1 MELSEN
7 IFALE
12 NVSFGY
18 GGKSALSIDNL
29 FIKRSSI
36 VGLMGPNGS
45 GKSTLLKLL
54 AFVEKPSEGRIL
66 FNGKPGTPFSDS
78 VRFQVTLLNQDPYLM
93 KRSVFD
99 NVAYGLKLR
108 GENGALEKRVREALG
123 IVGLAPE
130 FAQRHWRELSGGETQ
145 RVALAAR
152 LALEPKV
159 LLLDEPTASVD
170 ALSGQFIKE
179 ASLNARNNWGTT
191 LVIASHDLQ
200 WLQGICDE
208 TLHLFNGRIFGTGL
222 ETLLFGPWRPL
233 SGNAW
238 GKILENGTRI
248 LVTPPPH
255 PEAAG
260 ILTRLEIYPAD
271 SKNGKTFDNRLNGF
285 VSRLIFQ
292 KSTKDIVATVVAG
305 NAPFTLKIPRKNV
318 SELELYPGKEVVL
331 AFDSDDVKW
340 IDS

>member
-1 MELSEN
+1 MEMSEN
-7 IFALE
+7 IYTLE
-12 NVSFGY
+12 DVYFGY
-18 GGKSALSIDNL
+18 GGKNALSIGNL
-29 FIKRSSI
+29 SIKRSSI
-36 VGLMGPNGS
+36 VGLTGPNGS

-54 AFVEKPSEGRIL
+54 AFIEKPSGGRLL
-66 FNGKPGTPFSDS
+66 FNGKPETPFSDS

-99 NVAYGLKLR
+99 NIAYGLKLR
-108 GENGALEKRVREALG
+108 GGKKKIEERVRDALA
-123 IVGLAPE
+123 IVGLAPD
-130 FAQRHWRELSGGETQ
+130 FAKRFWKELSGGETQ

-200 WLQGICDE
+200 WLRGICDE
-208 TLHLFNGRIFGTGL
+208 TLHLYNGKIFGTGL
-222 ETLLFGPWRPL
+222 ETLLFGPWRPV
-233 SGNAW
+233 SETAW
-238 GKILENGTRI
+238 GKSLGNGA
-248 LVTPPPH
+248 LVVVTPPPS

-260 ILTRLEIYPAD
+260 ILVRQEIYPTGSREEKA
-271 SKNGKTFDNRLNGF
+271 FDNRVNGV
-285 VSRLIFQ
+285 VSRLVFQ
-292 KSTKDIVATVVAG
+292 QSTEDIVATVVAG
-305 NAPFTLKIPRKNV
+305 NELFTLKISREKI
-318 SELELYPGKEVVL
+318 SDFGLYPGKEVVV
-331 AFDSDDVKW
+331 AFDSRDVEW